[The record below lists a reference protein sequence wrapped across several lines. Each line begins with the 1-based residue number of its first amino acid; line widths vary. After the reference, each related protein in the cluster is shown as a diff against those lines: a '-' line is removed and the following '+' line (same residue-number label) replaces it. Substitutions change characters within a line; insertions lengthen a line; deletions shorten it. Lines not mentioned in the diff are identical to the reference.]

1 MFEQLTRQ
9 LTKLQLQQK
18 SESGLA
24 SIEHS
29 LRLLTPLC
37 YLLILART
45 HLKDFSESGNAA
57 SLPSFLLM
65 FTRLP
70 LRSDADLGLDEASS
84 FVGKWIKVI
93 LQLGVGDTNCKSFG
107 EQRVNR

>member
-1 MFEQLTRQ
+1 MFEQLSRQ

-18 SESGLA
+18 PESGLV

-45 HLKDFSESGNAA
+45 HLKDFSESGDAA
-57 SLPSFLLM
+57 SILPFLLM
-65 FTRLP
+65 FTHLP
-70 LRSDADLGLDEASS
+70 RRADANLLGLDEASS
-84 FVGKWIKVI
+84 IVTKWIDVI
-93 LQLGVGDTNCKSFG
+93 LQLGD
-107 EQRVNR
+107 NR